1 MGDERHNYNS
11 QQLVDEQAHPESGGA
26 SLLALSVCTCVASI
40 ALGIAEW

>member
-26 SLLALSVCTCVASI
+26 SLPALSVCTCVANI
-40 ALGIAEW
+40 ALA